1 VATIIRWG
9 LWATAL
15 VPLIIFRDYIS
26 PFHFGKVVVF
36 RSLIEILLVLFI
48 VLIWQNRAYRP
59 KLDVIGWTFL
69 GFTLAYTLATVT
81 SVAPYFSFW
90 GTLERMGGLFSFWH
104 YFIFYVMLVSVMRE
118 RRHWWALL
126 DIMIFVGVLSG
137 IYGFL
142 QKTDLTFIL
151 GSGGRVRPFGT
162 IGNPALFAGYQIL
175 VAFLAGIFSLREG
188 ISPVH
193 RWWYRGAAVLM
204 FLAVFST
211 AVRGSLLG
219 VVVGVA
225 VFVLLLSA
233 FNRSRRTKFIV
244 FGTGV
249 AIGIFALFALVF
261 HNTSF
266 VQNSPYL
273 RRITDFSSESYT
285 VQTRFWA
292 WNAGLQGWSETPKTV
307 LVGWGPENFNVPFS
321 KYFNPKFFR
330 GPGSETF
337 FDRAHNMF
345 MEVLV
350 TMGLVGLLTYLALF
364 GAVFWTCWKL
374 MQRGGEWR
382 LYGMGFTAMTV
393 AYIIHNAFIFDTS
406 TNFIVFFTLAGF
418 LSSLA
423 VQSSGSG
430 VNTKKP
436 AHRPAPLGA
445 GRLSVLLILLIPAL
459 IVMARTNIRPTQ
471 ANYATTRGIIAGWQ
485 GQFAEAMSKYE
496 EAVAYETFG
505 VYEERHRLAQYLLEV
520 NIQIEGVPDI
530 FRQALEFAIS
540 EVEKNILLNEQDYL
554 PHLYLAR
561 MHIILGQNDPDSDH
575 NAIALSHT
583 DRALEISPTFVR
595 TYFEIAQAYLNR
607 KEFVQAY
614 EWFAKAQQLNPE
626 VGITYWY
633 LGIVRAQLGDP
644 EGAIEFI
651 NEAVQ
656 KGYTLSQEEVERVIN
671 IYLQLG
677 DLDSVVALL
686 EQLIERAPDRPDYW
700 ASLAA
705 AHIQAGNNE
714 DAIYAIRQAM
724 ELDEDYR
731 AEGERLLQEL
741 GAE

>member
-1 VATIIRWG
+1 
-9 LWATAL
+9 
-15 VPLIIFRDYIS
+15 
-26 PFHFGKVVVF
+26 
-36 RSLIEILLVLFI
+36 
-48 VLIWQNRAYRP
+48 
-59 KLDVIGWTFL
+59 
-69 GFTLAYTLATVT
+69 
-81 SVAPYFSFW
+81 
-90 GTLERMGGLFSFWH
+90 
-104 YFIFYVMLVSVMRE
+104 
-118 RRHWWALL
+118 
-126 DIMIFVGVLSG
+126 
-137 IYGFL
+137 
-142 QKTDLTFIL
+142 
-151 GSGGRVRPFGT
+151 
-162 IGNPALFAGYQIL
+162 
-175 VAFLAGIFSLREG
+175 
-188 ISPVH
+188 
-193 RWWYRGAAVLM
+193 
-204 FLAVFST
+204 
-211 AVRGSLLG
+211 
-219 VVVGVA
+219 
-225 VFVLLLSA
+225 
-233 FNRSRRTKFIV
+233 
-244 FGTGV
+244 
-249 AIGIFALFALVF
+249 
-261 HNTSF
+261 
-266 VQNSPYL
+266 
-273 RRITDFSSESYT
+273 
-285 VQTRFWA
+285 
-292 WNAGLQGWSETPKTV
+292 
-307 LVGWGPENFNVPFS
+307 
-321 KYFNPKFFR
+321 
-330 GPGSETF
+330 
-337 FDRAHNMF
+337 
-345 MEVLV
+345 
-350 TMGLVGLLTYLALF
+350 MGLVGLLTYLALF